1 MMTLIYALD
10 WITSI
15 FFLGAFVLAM
25 YVGYC
30 VTFRKRIWILDV
42 KPQTIMGF
50 RVASGI
56 KMRSDMVVIP
66 CDKCGDD
73 MWITPE
79 GMDVKEKF
87 CSGCVYEEPVLASS
101 RSVAVNYIHPAAF
114 RERRGKVSA
123 WLPAD

>member
-1 MMTLIYALD
+1 MMTLLYALD

-15 FFLGAFVLAM
+15 FLLGAFVLAM

-42 KPQTIMGF
+42 KPKAIMGF

-87 CSGCVYEEPVLASS
+87 CSGCVYKAGISIEEIL
-101 RSVAVNYIHPAAF
+101 I
-114 RERRGKVSA
+114 GQ
-123 WLPAD
+123 L

>member
-1 MMTLIYALD
+1 MMTLLYALD

-15 FFLGAFVLAM
+15 FLLGAFVLAM

-30 VTFRKRIWILDV
+30 VMFRKRIWILDV
-42 KPQTIMGF
+42 KPKAIMGF

-87 CSGCVYEEPVLASS
+87 CSGCVYKAGISIEEIL
-101 RSVAVNYIHPAAF
+101 I
-114 RERRGKVSA
+114 GQ
-123 WLPAD
+123 L